1 MYIRLSNRSVRQPL
15 FSVVPALFVSVL
27 PARKEVCGG
36 RLLRGKGNLSGKTCV
51 YQKKAVSLRRKKT
64 RHLQERLN
72 IRNREDKQQV
82 FCDWRRKWVRLT
94 PEEWVR
100 QHFLHR
106 LVEEYHYPH
115 ALIGVEIA
123 IQVGDAKKR
132 CDAIVY
138 NRQMQPLVL
147 VECKAE
153 HVGLTQRTLDQAI
166 TYNRRLGVP
175 YLFLHNGGQTV
186 VAHTDNQEHE
196 FLNYIPEWSQ
206 L

>member
-1 MYIRLSNRSVRQPL
+1 MLSNKSIRQHLFAIVICVCRIVRN
-15 FSVVPALFVSVL
+15 VL
-27 PARKEVCGG
+27 PRKGQFIREN
-36 RLLRGKGNLSGKTCV
+36 LRIW
-51 YQKKAVSLRRKKT
+51 KKSSIFAAKKET

-138 NRQMQPLVL
+138 NRQMQPVVL

>member
-1 MYIRLSNRSVRQPL
+1 M
-15 FSVVPALFVSVL
+15 
-27 PARKEVCGG
+27 
-36 RLLRGKGNLSGKTCV
+36 
-51 YQKKAVSLRRKKT
+51 
-64 RHLQERLN
+64 QERLN
-72 IRNREDKQQV
+72 IRNREDKKQV

-115 ALIGVEIA
+115 ALIGVEVA
-123 IQVGDAKKR
+123 IQIGDAKKR

-153 HVGLTQRTLDQAI
+153 HVALTQRTLDQAV

>member
-1 MYIRLSNRSVRQPL
+1 M
-15 FSVVPALFVSVL
+15 
-27 PARKEVCGG
+27 
-36 RLLRGKGNLSGKTCV
+36 
-51 YQKKAVSLRRKKT
+51 RRKRDKAHKQHKINGIRT
-64 RHLQERLN
+64 KHLQERLN
-72 IRNREDKQQV
+72 IRNRADKQQV

-115 ALIGVEIA
+115 ALIGVEVA

-138 NRQMQPLVL
+138 NRQMQPVVL

-153 HVGLTQRTLDQAI
+153 HVALTQRTLDQAV

>member
-15 FSVVPALFVSVL
+15 FSVVPVLFVSVL
-27 PARKEVCGG
+27 SAVRKEVAPRKGQFV
-36 RLLRGKGNLSGKTCV
+36 RENLRIS
-51 YQKKAVSLRRKKT
+51 KKSSIFAAKKET

-138 NRQMQPLVL
+138 NRQMQPVVL

-153 HVGLTQRTLDQAI
+153 HVALTQRTLDQAI